1 MTSLRTNDP
10 AAPLGDS
17 GLQLLFDVNKTT
29 EPGYRGPAVLRVGT
43 GSRIGLPVLQPQLHY
58 SRGIRM
64 PKGLAGI
71 IAVATLVLATL
82 ASVASAADKNT
93 RVLAAAQ
100 AERTAQL
107 QLLEQV
113 VDIDSGTGDVE
124 GGRKVAAVLIP
135 RLEALGMTIESV
147 PAEQAGLAENTVATL
162 TGRGKSR
169 ILMIGHIDTVFE
181 PGTVQRRPFRTDDR
195 RAYGP
200 GVSDEKGGVV
210 EGLYALKILRDQAFV
225 NFGKIVFLM
234 ETSEERGSPG
244 TRALIGRLL
253 KDADVELNLEPGDLP
268 DVLTVWRKGS
278 TNFRIEVKG
287 RAAHAG
293 VAPQDGRNAALE
305 LIHQLSGLDAFPK
318 SGAGLT
324 ANLTV
329 MQAGTRA
336 NIIPEDAWALIN
348 VRVRDKADFARVE
361 QVLRRNAE
369 TTLIPDTKVTV
380 SGGEGFPPLPNNPA
394 TDRLAARA
402 QRIYAGL
409 GRSLTAG
416 GNGGASESA
425 LANDAGVAALDGLGP
440 VGGGFH
446 SDKEFLE
453 LDTVT
458 PRLYLLTML
467 LMELSRSPPQ

>member
-1 MTSLRTNDP
+1 MPR
-10 AAPLGDS
+10 
-17 GLQLLFDVNKTT
+17 GLVSIV
-29 EPGYRGPAVLRVGT
+29 A
-43 GSRIGLPVLQPQLHY
+43 IG
-58 SRGIRM
+58 
-64 PKGLAGI
+64 A
-71 IAVATLVLATL
+71 AVALTAL
-82 ASVASAADKNT
+82 ASVVSAADKNT
-93 RVLAAAQ
+93 RVFTAAQ
-100 AERTAQL
+100 ADRSAQL
-107 QLLEQV
+107 ELLAQV
-113 VDIDSGTGDVE
+113 VNIDSGTGDVE
-124 GGRKVAAVLIP
+124 GGRKVVGVLIP
-135 RLEALGMTIESV
+135 RLKALGMSIESV
-147 PAEQAGLAENTVATL
+147 PAEEGGLAENTVATL
-162 TGRGKSR
+162 TGRGKTR

-181 PGTVQRRPFRTDDR
+181 PGTVQRRPFRTDEK

-210 EGLYALKILRDQAFV
+210 EGVYALKILHDLGFTS
-225 NFGKIVFLM
+225 FGKIVFLM

-305 LIHQLSGLDAFPK
+305 LIHQLSGLDVFPK
-318 SGAGLT
+318 SGDGLT

-336 NIIPEDAWALIN
+336 NIIPEDAWAQVN

-361 QVLRRNAE
+361 RVLRKNAE
-369 TTLIPDTKVTV
+369 TTLIPDTRVTI

-402 QRIYAGL
+402 QRIYAGI

-467 LMELSRSPPQ
+467 LMDLARSPPK